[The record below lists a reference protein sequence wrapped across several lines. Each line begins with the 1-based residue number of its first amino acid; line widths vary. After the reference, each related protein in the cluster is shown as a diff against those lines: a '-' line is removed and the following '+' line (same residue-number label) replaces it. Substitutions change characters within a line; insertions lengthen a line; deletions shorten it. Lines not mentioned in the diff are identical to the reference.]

1 MLEALIGQGRP
12 GGVIAVEDIDVEGSF
27 CAPPSAAFER
37 YVDWYS
43 SAHRAHGGDP
53 TIGRRLPLMLR
64 EAGLTDIETN
74 VAHPAGMSGDVT
86 LIAPLT
92 LAAAAESIVAN
103 GVATAVDVERLQA
116 DLDALSADQDRFV
129 SMPRVVQTWGRRP

>member
-1 MLEALIGQGRP
+1 
-12 GGVIAVEDIDVEGSF
+12 
-27 CAPPSAAFER
+27 
-37 YVDWYS
+37 
-43 SAHRAHGGDP
+43 
-53 TIGRRLPLMLR
+53 MLR

-129 SMPRVVQTWGRRP
+129 SMPRVVQAWGRRA